1 MKIDDIH
8 WSNTDRMTPCDC
20 SPLQICTC
28 RPFAQAL
35 LFPLD
40 KLQQCLRETEVRRQE
55 IYQKEA
61 ITKDDETELTKISF
75 LIIKICV
82 EIGIR
87 ELAD

>member
-1 MKIDDIH
+1 M
-8 WSNTDRMTPCDC
+8 
-20 SPLQICTC
+20 
-28 RPFAQAL
+28 
-35 LFPLD
+35 FPLD